1 MRNFIVEK
9 SMRFLFLFLFVP
21 LCLGAQNVTVTGK
34 VTESTGD
41 GLMGVSITEKGTT
54 NGIASDAD
62 GNYSLTVPRDA
73 TLEFSYLGFATQ
85 SIPVQGRTLINVVL
99 LEDTKALSEVVVIG
113 YGTQRREAVTG
124 SVSSIQGNVLRDIP
138 AGNVTNAL
146 QGRLPGV
153 VMTQT
158 NSQPGQNMQIR
169 IRGTRSLN
177 ATNDPLVVLDGIP
190 FAGNIGD
197 INPSDIKAIDILK
210 DASATAIYGSRGA
223 NGVIMV
229 TTYKGNTGQQARV
242 SYDGYYGAVTLFHR
256 YPMMTGDQLYQL
268 RGIANKYTTTDD
280 NGNLVPS
287 LGRDEQFGQNS
298 DWQDFL
304 YKKEAMTTNHH
315 INVTGGTDKASYN
328 FGAGYF
334 KQSSL
339 IPEQD
344 YSRFNLNSSL
354 DQQIGRYIKVG
365 FTTNTNYAITN
376 GQNLSLVNALLL
388 SPLIN
393 PYNSDGSWKYLGS
406 DPINQSQ
413 WLYSRK
419 TSEAFGDG
427 YADNQKTFGTYNS
440 IYGEVKIPGVE
451 GLSYRINIGLNYWT
465 LNRGQYRGVGVFN
478 AGQSSASVQQQN
490 NTNWTVENILTYD
503 KYFGKHHINLTGLYS
518 GEKTQSTQTYVS
530 ATNVLADFFQYYN
543 LGQVEN
549 SGTDIVVNPSNSTG
563 QGQYLNEYGLISWM
577 GRAMYDYDSRYMLSI
592 AMRGDGSSRLAPGH
606 QWHTY
611 PAISAG
617 WNISR
622 EAFME
627 DVHGVDNLK
636 LRLGYGQTS
645 NQAIEPYQTLGQLSS
660 QQYNFGTTTATG
672 YYVTLAPNPD
682 LGWEYSKTW
691 NAGVDFGFLGN
702 RLTGSIDYYAV
713 KTTDLLYKISLPRT
727 SGVDQ
732 QTANVGSSQN
742 KGLEIALNGTAFSN
756 PDGWSWDIGINFAA
770 NKNKITS
777 IGEGRL
783 YDINNFFFVGQPI
796 NVIYDYKKIGIW
808 QQNDPY
814 LNILEPGG
822 NPGMIKV
829 LYTGAYDPNG
839 TPVRQIGQSGVY
851 GNGTDDRQVMGVDP
865 SWQGGFS
872 TRVAYKNVDLTML
885 GTFQHGGLLIS
896 SLYNSAG
903 YLNNLTGQRG
913 NVDVDY
919 WTPTNTS
926 GTYPL
931 PGGAPTGDG
940 PKYGS
945 TLGYFDASYLKVSN
959 ITLGYDFKGSQWI
972 KNLGVDRARVYFTV
986 QNAFVLFSPYTNQSG
1001 QDPVTNSLNSTG
1013 SNQYVATTNTAN
1025 VGRNVLPMVGANA
1038 PSTRTYLLGLNLS
1051 F

>member
-1 MRNFIVEK
+1 MKKIKFFI
-9 SMRFLFLFLFVP
+9 LFLWIPF
-21 LCLGAQNVTVTGK
+21 CLSAQDLSVSGTVK
-34 VTESTGD
+34 DKNGD
-41 GLMGVSITEKGTT
+41 ALIGVSIVEKGTT
-54 NGIASDAD
+54 NGTVTDID
-62 GNYSLTVPRDA
+62 GEYSLKVSSNA
-73 TLEFSYLGFATQ
+73 TLEFSYIGFTTQ
-85 SIPVQGRTLINVVL
+85 SIPVQGRSRLIVVME
-99 LEDTKALSEVVVIG
+99 EDTKALSEVVVIG

-124 SVSSIQGNVLRDIP
+124 SVASIQGNVLRDIP

-229 TTYKGNTGQQARV
+229 TTYKGNLGQQARV
-242 SYDGYYGAVTLFHR
+242 SYDGYYGVVTLFHR
-256 YPMMTGDQLYQL
+256 YPMMTGDQLYRL
-268 RGIANKYTTTDD
+268 RGVAAKYTMTDE
-280 NGNLVPS
+280 NGNLVPA
-287 LGRDEQFGQNS
+287 LGRDEQLGQNS

-304 YKKEAMTTNHH
+304 YKKEGMTTNHH

-334 KQSSL
+334 KQTSL
-339 IPEQD
+339 LPEQD

-354 DQQIGRYIKVG
+354 DQQIGQYIKVG
-365 FTTNTNYAITN
+365 FTTNTNYALTN
-376 GQNLSLVNALLL
+376 GQNLSLVQDLLL

-393 PYNSDGSWKYLGS
+393 PYNEDGSWKNLGS
-406 DPINQSQ
+406 DPINANQ

-419 TSEAFGDG
+419 TSESFGDR

-465 LNRGQYRGVGVFN
+465 LNRGQYRGVGVF
-478 AGQSSASVQQQN
+478 ASGLSTASVQQQN
-490 NTNWTVENILTYD
+490 NTNWAVENILTYD
-503 KYFGKHHINLTGLYS
+503 KYFDKHHINLTGLYS
-518 GEKTQSTQTYVS
+518 GEQTQSTQTYVS

-549 SGTDIVVNPSNSTG
+549 SGTDIVVNPSNSNG
-563 QGQYLNEYGLISWM
+563 QGQYLNKFGLISWM
-577 GRAMYDYDSRYMLSI
+577 GRAMYDYDSRYMLSV

-606 QWHTY
+606 QWHVY

-622 EAFME
+622 EAFMD
-627 DVHGVDNLK
+627 DVQGVNNLK
-636 LRLGYGQTS
+636 LRLGWGQTS
-645 NQAIEPYQTLGQLSS
+645 NQAIDPYQTLGQLSS
-660 QQYNFGTTTATG
+660 QPYNFGATTATG
-672 YYVTLAPNPD
+672 YYVSLAPNPD

-691 NAGVDFGFLGN
+691 NFGIDFGFLKN

-742 KGLEIALNGTAFSN
+742 KGLEIALNGTIFDN
-756 PDGWSWDIGINFAA
+756 PDGWSWDIGVNFAA

-777 IGEGRL
+777 IGGGRL
-783 YDINNFFFVGQPI
+783 YDITNFFFVGQPI

-829 LYTGAYDPNG
+829 LYTGDYNPNG
-839 TPVRQIGQSGVY
+839 TPVRQIGTSGVY

-865 SWQGGFS
+865 SWQGGFN
-872 TRVAYKNVDLTML
+872 TRVAYKNVDLTVL

-919 WTPTNTS
+919 WTPTHTS

-959 ITLGYDFKGSQWI
+959 ITLGYNFNQTQWM
-972 KNLGVDRARVYFTV
+972 KYLGVDRARVYFTV
-986 QNAFVLFSPYTNQSG
+986 QNAFVLFSPYNNQSG
-1001 QDPVTNSLNSTG
+1001 QDPVTNSTNANTNG
-1013 SNQYVATTNTAN
+1013 SNPFVATTNTTN
-1025 VGRNVLPMVGANA
+1025 IGRTVLPMVGANT
-1038 PSTRTYLLGLNLS
+1038 PSTRTYLLGLNVS